1 VYVQVAEYLVYAV
14 AVLLLTYIAYF
25 KDKNMLFRLF
35 VFLVIAALFSYFENY
50 NIALVLSGVLF
61 FNALITSISNKYNI
75 LFVLLSIFFLFTGF
89 YVRASTNAIALAM
102 LLGFLSGIH
111 SFSISHKGTHNKNI
125 EIKRDI
131 AQIILGAVFLLL
143 FSLLGL
149 FAASFI
155 FIAILLLGTGLGS
168 AATVYRHSTI
178 SKFLYSLERK
188 DAVLGSGAFWLSAG
202 TLLALSFI
210 NSLPYVLTIFA
221 ALFFGDSIATI
232 AGMSLPLRRL
242 TYNRKKSVAGTLSY
256 FALVA
261 FVSYFFIGFMA
272 LAFAAVAA
280 FVESLDLPIDD
291 NFGTSL
297 ALTLLAF
304 ILSL

>member
-1 VYVQVAEYLVYAV
+1 VYVQAAEYLVYAV
-14 AVLLLTYIAYF
+14 AVLLLAYIAYF

-35 VFLVIAALFSYFENY
+35 VFLVVAALFSYFENY

-75 LFVLLSIFFLFTGF
+75 LFILLSIFFLFTGF
-89 YVRASTNAIALAM
+89 YAHASTNTIALAM

-111 SFSISHKGTHNKNI
+111 SLSINKGVHNKNI

-131 AQIILGAVFLLL
+131 AQIILGSVFLLL

-155 FIAILLLGTGLGS
+155 FMAFLLLGAGLGG
-168 AATVYRHSTI
+168 AAMVYRHSTI
-178 SKFLYSLERK
+178 SKFFYSLERK

-210 NSLPYVLTIFA
+210 SSLPYVLTIFA

-242 TYNRKKSVAGTLSY
+242 PYNRKKSVAGTLSY

-304 ILSL
+304 ILAL

>member
-1 VYVQVAEYLVYAV
+1 MYVQAAEYLVYAV
-14 AVLLLTYIAYF
+14 AVLLLAYIAYF

-35 VFLVIAALFSYFENY
+35 VFLVVAALFSYFENY

-75 LFVLLSIFFLFTGF
+75 LFILLSIFFLFTGF
-89 YVRASTNAIALAM
+89 YAHASTNTIALAM

-111 SFSISHKGTHNKNI
+111 SLSINKSVHNKNI

-131 AQIILGAVFLLL
+131 AQIILGSVFLLL

-155 FIAILLLGTGLGS
+155 FMAFLLLGAGLGG
-168 AATVYRHSTI
+168 AAMVYRHSTI
-178 SKFLYSLERK
+178 SKFFYSLERK

-210 NSLPYVLTIFA
+210 SSLPYVLTIFA

-242 TYNRKKSVAGTLSY
+242 PYNRKKSVAGTLSY

-304 ILSL
+304 ILAL